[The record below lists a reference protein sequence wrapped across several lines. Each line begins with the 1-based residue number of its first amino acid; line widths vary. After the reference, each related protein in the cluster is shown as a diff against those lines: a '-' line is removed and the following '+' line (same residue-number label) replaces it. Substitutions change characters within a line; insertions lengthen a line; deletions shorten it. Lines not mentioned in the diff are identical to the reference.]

1 MSAEYMTGLFDLYQN
16 KKGRKLAFSYINKD
30 NAVVRDDNTFWLERF
45 SPEVT
50 EAECKA
56 IIKAI
61 KEDFGLE
68 YLYDRF

>member
-1 MSAEYMTGLFDLYQN
+1 MSAEYMTGLFDLYKN

-30 NAVVRDDNTFWLERF
+30 NAVVRDGNTFWLEVFGDCTNR
-45 SPEVT
+45 EYD
-50 EAECKA
+50 A

-68 YLYDRF
+68 CLYDRV